1 MDATM
6 KKLPAIAAIALF
18 LASFPM
24 FAYSFA
30 VPEAVAP
37 FLFFA
42 GILAVTGSL
51 MIPVTFLGRRD

>member
-1 MDATM
+1 M
-6 KKLPAIAAIALF
+6 KILPAIAAIALF

-30 VPEAVAP
+30 VPEAFAP

-42 GILAVTGSL
+42 GILAVTFSL
-51 MIPVTFLGRRD
+51 MIPITILGRRD

>member
-1 MDATM
+1 M

-18 LASFPM
+18 CASFPM

-30 VPEAVAP
+30 VPEVFAP
-37 FLFFA
+37 WLFFA
-42 GILAVTGSL
+42 GIMAVTLSL